1 MYKLKHF
8 LLIIF
13 TITLV
18 NSHISIADEFE
29 TKHALSVFENIKYNK
44 NILLSLLIKKLKT
57 IVSVTIGQLNLII
70 WI

>member
-29 TKHALSVFENIKYNK
+29 TEYKEPKYQG
-44 NILLSLLIKKLKT
+44 
-57 IVSVTIGQLNLII
+57 IG
-70 WI
+70 